1 MRRARVL
8 LLCGGRSD
16 EHEVSLSSARSV
28 VAAAGPEFEVT
39 VRVISR
45 SGQLLS
51 ADLSERVLSAAGP
64 IQISPGQISPGQST
78 QADPSAV
85 NPSAA
90 APAEPGG
97 GLERLEP
104 TAFDV
109 VFPLLHGP
117 FGEDGSVQGLLKVM
131 ELPFVGSDVLGS
143 AVGMDKGMMKAV
155 FAAHGLPQVP
165 YRVVT
170 RSRWEAQPETVLNDL
185 EALPYPLFV
194 KPANLGSSVGISR
207 AEGRAELSRALT
219 EAARY
224 DRRLIVER
232 GLVGARE
239 LEVGVLGNDTPETS
253 VVGEI
258 GFAGAFYDYKSK
270 YTTGEATLTIPAP
283 LSEALAERAQAL
295 AQAAFTAIDA
305 GGLARVDFFLHE
317 GTLYLNEINTMPG
330 FTATSM
336 YPKLWEA
343 TGVPYEQL
351 IARLLKLALER
362 R

>member
-1 MRRARVL
+1 MRRTRVL

-16 EHEVSLSSARSV
+16 EHEVSLASARSV
-28 VAAAGPEFEVT
+28 VAAAGPTLEVT
-39 VRVISR
+39 PRVISR
-45 SGQLLS
+45 GGQLLS
-51 ADLSERVLSAAGP
+51 ADLSERLLSAAAP
-64 IQISPGQISPGQST
+64 T
-78 QADPSAV
+78 LSALTV
-85 NPSAA
+85 A
-90 APAEPGG
+90 APAEPSSAAPSATAPSETG
-97 GLERLEP
+97 GLERLEIA
-104 TAFDV
+104 AFDV

-117 FGEDGSVQGLLKVM
+117 FGEDGSVQGLFKVM
-131 ELPFVGSDVLGS
+131 GLPFVGSDVLGS

-165 YRVVT
+165 HRLVA
-170 RSRWEAQPETVLNDL
+170 RSRWQAQPDEVLAEL

-207 AEGRAELSRALT
+207 AETRAELRRALT

-239 LEVGVLGNDTPETS
+239 LEVGVLGNDAPEVS

-258 GFAGAFYDYKSK
+258 GFGGAFYDYESK
-270 YTTGEATLTIPAP
+270 YTAGEATLTVPAALP
-283 LSEALAERAQAL
+283 EALAARCRDLAL
-295 AQAAFTAIDA
+295 AAFAAIDA
-305 GGLARVDFFLHE
+305 AGLARVDFFLHE
-317 GTLYLNEINTMPG
+317 GALYLNEINTMPG

-336 YPKLWEA
+336 YPRLWAA
-343 TGVPYEQL
+343 TGVHYEAL
-351 IARLLKLALER
+351 IVRLVALALER